1 MILLKR
7 YFKLFLKIDY
17 TFLLSLC
24 YNCVLFLFVFNDVKE
39 HFFFQAS
46 TEAAN
51 GNDVEAKEQSSRAR
65 ALVIVSVALGIILFI
80 SDLEVRKQYIM

>member
-7 YFKLFLKIDY
+7 YFKLFEKIDY

-39 HFFFQAS
+39 HFFQAS

-65 ALVIVSVALGIILFI
+65 ALVIVSVALGIILFM

>member
-7 YFKLFLKIDY
+7 CFKLFLKNDY

-24 YNCVLFLFVFNDVKE
+24 YDCVLFLFVFNDVKE
-39 HFFFQAS
+39 HFFQAS

-51 GNDVEAKEQSSRAR
+51 GNDVEAKEQSSRA
-65 ALVIVSVALGIILFI
+65 LVIVSVALGIILFI
-80 SDLEVRKQYIM
+80 SDLKVRKQYIM

>member
-39 HFFFQAS
+39 HFFQAS

>member
-39 HFFFQAS
+39 HFFQAS

-65 ALVIVSVALGIILFI
+65 ALVIVSVALGIILFM
-80 SDLEVRKQYIM
+80 SDLEVRKQYIK